1 LLLQR
6 AEEAKQKEKTTPSG
20 NRLHKASDIP
30 FYPEAETSPGKMLF
44 QAATGAHAA
53 WRMALMPP
61 RPSYRRRDTKKAYR
75 NY

>member
-30 FYPEAETSPGKMLF
+30 FLVLIIPLAEKI
-44 QAATGAHAA
+44 AHF
-53 WRMALMPP
+53 
-61 RPSYRRRDTKKAYR
+61 
-75 NY
+75 N